1 MTLPTPE
8 AEWPSE
14 FELPWLARYK
24 NDILHGFD
32 LTWDEMVTTFGG
44 PVPVACREPP
54 SLFCFEDLK
63 NCPSL
68 HHSLLRQN
76 QLAKPFCSLFHPAK
90 HRCISQS
97 WWKMQVCGRS
107 RRMQENTSDVCLWSN
122 ELEVHAQ
129 QLWNFF
135 WAVPGQ
141 QTARCN
147 CDQWLQ
153 HVRSACP
160 NCYQWNRKECCRAA
174 GVHWHCHCQA
184 ASDVKTFATR
194 ATASW
199 RSRWEGATS
208 SGNTDSK
215 HGPRFS
221 CAVFL
226 REIVYD
232 CFLARKHIRPSK
244 EFKHLSYNR
253 PQRHHM

>member
-1 MTLPTPE
+1 MAQRIINGEQYE
-8 AEWPSE
+8 A
-14 FELPWLARYK
+14 LLIR
-24 NDILHGFD
+24 GD
-32 LTWDEMVTTFGG
+32 LNGG

-141 QTARCN
+141 QTARAIAIN
-147 CDQWLQ
+147 DYNMSGVPVQTVTSETAKSVVELRGYIGTATAKLHQMSRLLQ
-153 HVRSACP
+153 HAQQLLGDLVEKV
-160 NCYQWNRKECCRAA
+160 QRAA
-174 GVHWHCHCQA
+174 VIRIQSMARGFLA
-184 ASDVKTFATR
+184 
-194 ATASW
+194 
-199 RSRWEGATS
+199 
-208 SGNTDSK
+208 
-215 HGPRFS
+215 RFS
-221 CAVFL
+221 CARLFTIVFL
-226 REIVYD
+226 RESTSGRPKNSSTYHIIVLSVII
-232 CFLARKHIRPSK
+232 CKTISIFL
-244 EFKHLSYNR
+244 F
-253 PQRHHM
+253 